1 MDVLNTIEELE
12 RQNSEWLA
20 MRKIVHRRSR
30 IELDRAYMRRRKE
43 IRELRDRETQRKL
56 KLGTNNN
63 ILAQWTCGAM
73 QHATWRR

>member
-43 IRELRDRETQRKL
+43 IRELRARETQRKL
-56 KLGTNNN
+56 
-63 ILAQWTCGAM
+63 
-73 QHATWRR
+73 